1 MRQAVQLGNRSNSA
15 TGPFSLAAA
24 NTTCPRDYRQSSLHA
39 VGPAGNRPYRR
50 SIPSIGCQHDD
61 LELSASLHLSSLWC
75 PAHVAACAYD
85 SPLTCHLS
93 SITMIIT
100 FWLAQA
106 VSAQAPK
113 RPAPSGPLPPA
124 SHTAFGCKGASRHL
138 QKLNYLLWSR
148 VETPNWT
155 VYTLRAA
162 GVLDRERKCFLKRIL
177 WHGRAATASGAVR
190 GSHDAEERAGSSFD
204 ASSPS
209 GPNPG
214 AGRRHVASPAAAGR
228 ARTSSATATP
238 TARCSRSRGGL
249 GGGRGAPATPSR
261 SVRVRGTIGDHR
273 TGLPQGGRGTAKR
286 PLPRPTSSGRDPPR
300 RVRHRAQRGDGGSL
314 RGGTAREPTS
324 GTAPLVGDGGSA
336 PGARAHPTSRL
347 SGNAGGNTAE
357 QDEERVRALQMSGGA
372 APANQGLSQQPG
384 VSTPQAQPPTPQQQP
399 QGAPPQTP
407 QGLRREE
414 APRPQGI
421 SDSPIPPTPS
431 PQGGQGHMPGTPQ
444 MASSEHTPIP
454 QGQDGGLGTL
464 ELPTQISSVGS
475 WWPPASSSSTCH
487 AVAMLLPL
495 RVRGTKGKGTGNKGG
510 GKEGGGKKGKA
521 KW

>member
-347 SGNAGGNTAE
+347 SGNAGGE
-357 QDEERVRALQMSGGA
+357 HGGA
-372 APANQGLSQQPG
+372 GRG
-384 VSTPQAQPPTPQQQP
+384 
-399 QGAPPQTP
+399 
-407 QGLRREE
+407 E
-414 APRPQGI
+414 
-421 SDSPIPPTPS
+421 
-431 PQGGQGHMPGTPQ
+431 GQGPPDERRGS
-444 MASSEHTPIP
+444 SSEPGAVSAAWSVHSSGSAPYPSTAAARRATADPSGP
-454 QGQDGGLGTL
+454 Q
-464 ELPTQISSVGS
+464 
-475 WWPPASSSSTCH
+475 
-487 AVAMLLPL
+487 
-495 RVRGTKGKGTGNKGG
+495 
-510 GKEGGGKKGKA
+510 EGGGTSAAGHLGLA
-521 KW
+521 NTSDSEPPGGPGAYARDTSDGELGAYSNPSGAGWRPGNIGTAYADFPQ

>member
-1 MRQAVQLGNRSNSA
+1 MAGRPQPQELYGGATMPRNEPGAAWTQAHPQAQPQGQGGDTWPPQPPPGGPERLPQQQHLPHGAAGAAGALEAGGGHQLLPRGASESA
-15 TGPFSLAAA
+15 A
-24 NTTCPRDYRQSSLHA
+24 
-39 VGPAGNRPYRR
+39 
-50 SIPSIGCQHDD
+50 PS
-61 LELSASLHLSSLWC
+61 E
-75 PAHVAACAYD
+75 
-85 SPLTCHLS
+85 
-93 SITMIIT
+93 II
-100 FWLAQA
+100 
-106 VSAQAPK
+106 APDFL
-113 RPAPSGPLPPA
+113 RGGEARPSGPSPGPRPRGEIPHEEFDIELNAGMVGLFGAALHASPPQGQLHWSETAAAPPA
-124 SHTAFGCKGASRHL
+124 PGLTQPPAFL
-138 QKLNYLLWSR
+138 
-148 VETPNWT
+148 
-155 VYTLRAA
+155 
-162 GVLDRERKCFLKRIL
+162 
-177 WHGRAATASGAVR
+177 AT
-190 GSHDAEERAGSSFD
+190 
-204 ASSPS
+204 
-209 GPNPG
+209 
-214 AGRRHVASPAAAGR
+214 
-228 ARTSSATATP
+228 
-238 TARCSRSRGGL
+238 
-249 GGGRGAPATPSR
+249 
-261 SVRVRGTIGDHR
+261 
-273 TGLPQGGRGTAKR
+273 Q
-286 PLPRPTSSGRDPPR
+286 
-300 RVRHRAQRGDGGSL
+300 
-314 RGGTAREPTS
+314 
-324 GTAPLVGDGGSA
+324 
-336 PGARAHPTSRL
+336 
-347 SGNAGGNTAE
+347 GGNTAE